1 MTELT
6 EQEKLERRRQ
16 KRQQRILASAG
27 DRLNRITGTAFPN
40 RSSPTPSPSTSA
52 SSLAPSESYS
62 KELPRS
68 RSPSPALFGSAQ
80 PVLPADPAKRV
91 QQQRRASDEDPC
103 ESLGAPPPLSTN
115 DPQIRSLEEFDTMLG
130 LPPSSFSQQRQ
141 PQMDNLNA
149 LNEMFGGQLPFN
161 PAMLAGMQGQQ
172 QQTTEVTSDPSRLY
186 WNLIHVSSM
195 LWLGIYAVY
204 TEWNTVG
211 KDRFASLLWMNP
223 TESISNGFTG
233 VQFPLF
239 WYFVTLELMMQAA
252 QMFFQEGQAHSGS
265 MLGSLAAQLPHP
277 FSTIIITGLHYRTL
291 WSCLVQDCCILV
303 FVIGIAEVISAIL
316 VT

>member
-52 SSLAPSESYS
+52 SSLAPSESLS

-68 RSPSPALFGSAQ
+68 RSPSPALFGGAQ

-103 ESLGAPPPLSTN
+103 ESLGAPPPLSAN
-115 DPQIRSLEEFDTMLG
+115 DPQIRSLEEFDAMLG
-130 LPPSSFSQQRQ
+130 LPPSSFSQRQ
-141 PQMDNLNA
+141 PQADSINA

-161 PAMLAGMQGQQ
+161 PAMLANMQGQQ
-172 QQTTEVTSDPSRLY
+172 QPTEVTNDPSRFY

-204 TEWNTVG
+204 TEWSTAG
-211 KDRFASLLWMNP
+211 LGRFASLLWMNP
-223 TESISNGFTG
+223 AESASNGFTG

-252 QMFFQEGQAHSGS
+252 QMFFQQGPAHSGS
-265 MLGSLAAQLPHP
+265 MLGTIAGQLPHP
-277 FSTIIITGLHYRTL
+277 FSTVILTCLHYHTL

-303 FVIGIAEVISAIL
+303 FVIGIAQVISAIL
-316 VT
+316 AT